1 MVVQLFI
8 ARPRERDYLSWVQKD
23 GAPIRDTSR
32 TVQRL
37 RFAILSRIDALL
49 DDGEAVTAWC
59 S

>member
-49 DDGEAVTAWC
+49 DDGEAVTA
-59 S
+59 